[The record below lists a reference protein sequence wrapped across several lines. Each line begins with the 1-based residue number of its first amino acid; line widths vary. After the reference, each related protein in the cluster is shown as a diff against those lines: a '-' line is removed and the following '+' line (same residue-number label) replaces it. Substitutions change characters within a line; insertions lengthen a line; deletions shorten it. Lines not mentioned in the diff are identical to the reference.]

1 LDCGGGERNRMLRDS
16 HDWYTTSEKG
26 LSLAQSSTRLLV
38 SIRSSLSLNEI
49 YIAMPRETSEGRIW
63 CISTCPE
70 FQITSSLF
78 LGWLEGQIP
87 CSSTKWKQRLLR
99 DRGLSTSLQVNVVAV
114 LVRHPISC
122 PRESVPNSIKA
133 RFVPMSLASSGR
145 RSRTPNAHFFIVFA
159 TTPVKLLAIN

>member
-49 YIAMPRETSEGRIW
+49 YIAMPREASEGRIW
-63 CISTCPE
+63 WISTCPE

-78 LGWLEGQIP
+78 LGWLKGQIP
-87 CSSTKWKQRLLR
+87 CSSTKWMINEN
-99 DRGLSTSLQVNVVAV
+99 GCSHV
-114 LVRHPISC
+114 C
-122 PRESVPNSIKA
+122 PKSNSY
-133 RFVPMSLASSGR
+133 FVTERSFYLSSGER
-145 RSRTPNAHFFIVFA
+145 CCSSRTTSDFMSSRIGAQFNQGALRSSESGLFGSSRQDA
-159 TTPVKLLAIN
+159 